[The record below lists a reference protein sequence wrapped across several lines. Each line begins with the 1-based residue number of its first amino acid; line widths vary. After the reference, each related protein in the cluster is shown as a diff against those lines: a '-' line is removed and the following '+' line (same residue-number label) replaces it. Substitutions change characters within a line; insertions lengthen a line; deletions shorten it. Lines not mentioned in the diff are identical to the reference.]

1 MRYVDQFI
9 FKIMGA
15 KLSASGLIWAR
26 IAFVFTLVS
35 SLMSYGFGKEMHWVH
50 GAGLALLTWVVALA
64 PDRIHDMHNR
74 GRQKLAVFSAICI
87 LPMAMIEF
95 ASHAGYAAGF
105 RGKDMAEANVS
116 KIKFNAVTDAA
127 KDEATNLPL
136 WRKQLADLQAQAPWA
151 ATVKADALRSE
162 LAALK
167 DRMAKEEAGQ
177 RGKPKGKGKE
187 FENLQDKALALEQ
200 RIATAEQSKNLTD
213 QINAAQRVLDKK
225 REVVAKADH
234 KESALSHQGEFFG
247 FTAALFAGN
256 PLSANGDHAN
266 GLMNKGA
273 EYVLILSLAFA
284 FMVGP
289 ALAWLFAG
297 TERKGDDEAL
307 FGGITGSSMLRNS
320 AGINSSASV
329 FSRSA
334 PTTGTTGDTVTN
346 HTSFMIADDAVA
358 EQIKAMAKQFVAQRK
373 AVA

>member
-50 GAGLALLTWVVALA
+50 GVALALLTWVVALA

-74 GRQKLAVFSAICI
+74 GRQKLAIFAAVCI
-87 LPMAMIEF
+87 VPMAMIEF
-95 ASHAGYAAGF
+95 ASHAGFAAGF
-105 RGKDMAEANVS
+105 RGKDMAEANIS

-151 ATVKADALRSE
+151 ATVKADAMRSE

-167 DRMAKEEAGQ
+167 DRMVKEEAGQ
-177 RGKPKGKGKE
+177 RGSAKGKGKQ
-187 FENLQDKALALEQ
+187 FEALQDKANALEQ
-200 RIATAEQSKNLTD
+200 RIATVEQSKSLND
-213 QINAAQRVLDKK
+213 RIEAAQRVLDKK
-225 REVVAKADH
+225 RDVVAKADH
-234 KESALSHQGEFFG
+234 KESAFSHQGEFFG

-256 PLSANGDHAN
+256 ALAANGDQAAAT

-273 EYVLILSLAFA
+273 EYVLILALAFA

-307 FGGITGSSMLRNS
+307 FGGITGASMLRNS
-320 AGINSSASV
+320 SGVNALASPAKLALNNITPIS
-329 FSRSA
+329 FSDRF
-334 PTTGTTGDTVTN
+334 GG
-346 HTSFMIADDAVA
+346 
-358 EQIKAMAKQFVAQRK
+358 KAAA
-373 AVA
+373 

>member
-26 IAFVFTLVS
+26 IAFCFTLVS

-50 GAGLALLTWVVALA
+50 GAALALLTWVVALA

-74 GRQKLAVFSAICI
+74 GRHKLAIFAAICI
-87 LPMAMIEF
+87 VPMALIEF

-105 RGKDMAEANVS
+105 RGKDMAEAAVS
-116 KIKFNAVTDAA
+116 KVKFTAVTDAA
-127 KDEATNLPL
+127 KDEAASLPL

-167 DRMAKEEAGQ
+167 DRMVKEEAGQ
-177 RGKPKGKGKE
+177 RGSAKGKGKQ
-187 FENLQDKALALEQ
+187 FEALQDKANALEQ
-200 RIATAEQSKNLTD
+200 RIATVEQSKSLNDRIEAT
-213 QINAAQRVLDKK
+213 QRILDKK
-225 REVVAKADH
+225 RDVVAKSDH

-247 FTAALFAGN
+247 FTAALFSGN
-256 PLSANGDHAN
+256 ALAANGDTA
-266 GLMNKGA
+266 GLLNKGA
-273 EYVLILSLAFA
+273 EYVLILALAFA

-289 ALAWLFAG
+289 ALAWIFAG

-307 FGGITGSSMLRNS
+307 FGGITGASMLRDS
-320 AGINSSASV
+320 AGFNAPASKSLALHQRPTLVSDSLSDRFAHQFKASA
-329 FSRSA
+329 A
-334 PTTGTTGDTVTN
+334 
-346 HTSFMIADDAVA
+346 
-358 EQIKAMAKQFVAQRK
+358 
-373 AVA
+373 